1 MRSAYPL
8 ALVVG
13 GAVALSGCGGGSD
26 AAQSPPAAKTQKA
39 TAGAPCSSGGAG
51 TTRVSS
57 SRDVE
62 IGPLVLL
69 GGQRWAA
76 SKPNAFNRHG
86 YKVPVTLPE
95 GLKATLSVPAAMRGH
110 VGLVYSQ
117 AAQGRVEKKG
127 VRGADVSVRFAA
139 CPIEGPPGKTGWAG
153 GIVVDR
159 PRCATLKVEVV
170 GGGGALAR
178 VPLGRRC

>member
-1 MRSAYPL
+1 
-8 ALVVG
+8 
-13 GAVALSGCGGGSD
+13 
-26 AAQSPPAAKTQKA
+26 
-39 TAGAPCSSGGAG
+39 
-51 TTRVSS
+51 VSS

-69 GGQRWAA
+69 GGQRWAT

-139 CPIEGPPGKTGWAG
+139 CPIEGQPGKTGWAG